1 MRSDVALE
9 RVYWGEINGFY
20 NYKWHS
26 HGASYLVFDLALYH
40 LYSDV
45 RYGQKISFRQY
56 LRISCV
62 APEKWKIVDVC
73 DCYLHYKTGKYTY
86 NYTNIYMKTYF
97 DALRLKRLYK
107 KQQKREADAEYSSKR
122 AELIKLWQKDINN
135 FHDDYLEQIG
145 VYLKKGK
152 KIQ

>member
-1 MRSDVALE
+1 MVFIIISGILMALLI
-9 RVYWGEINGFY
+9 W
-20 NYKWHS
+20 
-26 HGASYLVFDLALYH
+26 YLILVALYH
-40 LYSDV
+40 LDSDV